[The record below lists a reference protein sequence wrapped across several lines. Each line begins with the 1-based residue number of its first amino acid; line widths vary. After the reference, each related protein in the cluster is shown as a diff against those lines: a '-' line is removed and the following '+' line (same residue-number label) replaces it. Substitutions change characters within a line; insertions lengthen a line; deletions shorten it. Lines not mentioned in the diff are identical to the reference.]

1 MQSGNS
7 NSSPHIEI
15 SFEAGTRLK
24 IDFLGLKFL
33 GVSLYDA

>member
-15 SFEAGTRLK
+15 SFEADTRLK
-24 IDFLGLKFL
+24 IDFLGLKSL
-33 GVSLYDA
+33 EVSLYHA